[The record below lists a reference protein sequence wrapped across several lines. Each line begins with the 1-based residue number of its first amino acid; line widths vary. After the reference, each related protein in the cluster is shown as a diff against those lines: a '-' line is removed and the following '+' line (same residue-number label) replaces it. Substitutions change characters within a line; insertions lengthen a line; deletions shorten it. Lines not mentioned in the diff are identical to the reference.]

1 MDLECRAHEMQ
12 ALSAATQVDAVVH
25 AILRRR
31 HYETVLLPGVRALLE
46 RRSSVAAAAKQVAA
60 AALRGYEELH
70 ALEKQ
75 VTRLCVLYC
84 CAHSR
89 GQSRVE
95 TWISQSLI
103 VILHNFVYS
112 WTRPSNGSLAA
123 RQKFTTNCS
132 GLTATAGEVLR
143 GTPSAVLPTC

>member
-60 AALRGYEELH
+60 AALRGYDVVYAHYRE
-70 ALEKQ
+70 AG
-75 VTRLCVLYC
+75 VLLY
-84 CAHSR
+84 R
-89 GQSRVE
+89 G
-95 TWISQSLI
+95 
-103 VILHNFVYS
+103 FK
-112 WTRPSNGSLAA
+112 LADV
-123 RQKFTTNCS
+123 RW
-132 GLTATAGEVLR
+132 GG
-143 GTPSAVLPTC
+143 